1 MKPLAALASLLGL
14 LLALAA
20 APVRAETLVTALS
33 ADRVDIRSNFTG
45 TQIVVFGTIERDAQT
60 ISRAAR
66 YDVVVTVSGPPV
78 NVVTR
83 RKERVF
89 GIWINRDAEVMSAV
103 PSFLAVHATRQLDAL
118 ALPTARARLGLGL
131 DMLPINAAPTAD
143 PPVRTD
149 FEDAFLRRMQEEG
162 RYRYAPGGVQ
172 FLSERLFRA
181 SVVLP
186 ATVGVGSYTARVH
199 LFREGVLLSTTEGVF
214 DIRKVGFEQVV
225 SRYARVYGLQ
235 YGLAAVVIACLT
247 GWLAGVIFRRD

>member
-1 MKPLAALASLLGL
+1 MRRALLALLAL
-14 LLALAA
+14 LLAAA
-20 APVRAETLVTALS
+20 AASPVRAAKLVSALS

-60 ISRAAR
+60 VSRAAR

-83 RKERVF
+83 RKDRVF
-89 GIWINRDAEVMSAV
+89 GIWINTDSEVMTAV
-103 PSFLAVHATRQLDAL
+103 PSFLAVHSTRQLDVL
-118 ALPTARARLGLGL
+118 ALPAVRSRLGLGL
-131 DMLPINAAPTAD
+131 DMLPINAAPLPD

-162 RYRYAPGGVQ
+162 RYRYVPGGVQ

-214 DIRKVGFEQVV
+214 DIRKVGFEQLV

-235 YGLAAVVIACLT
+235 YGLATVVIACLT
-247 GWLAGVIFRRD
+247 GWLAGIIFRRD